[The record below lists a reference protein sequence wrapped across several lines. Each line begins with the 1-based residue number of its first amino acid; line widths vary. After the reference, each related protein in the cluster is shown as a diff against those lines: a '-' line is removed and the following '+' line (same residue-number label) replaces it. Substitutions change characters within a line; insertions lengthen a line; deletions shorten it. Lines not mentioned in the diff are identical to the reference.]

1 MNEDKENSSSQD
13 DDSLVTP
20 TGSGTQ
26 CHFDRTTHS
35 VNITGH
41 PYGQS
46 PIQPQQPPQQP
57 SVPPPPQSV
66 AQAALEHGMNGTG
79 GPLSPSP
86 GFATFRDHIKSK
98 TSFAESFMKN
108 LSRNNNNNSSIN
120 NYNNLGN
127 SLPESTAVT
136 RKPDNFAIL
145 QANSKKILDTSRKPH
160 KYLAKRKILMHYNEE
175 LNEKRRKEMD
185 CYSIESD
192 VNSNLDV
199 TLMETNNTT
208 SVTLGLTPAVSVSAI
223 SSNTSNTNNNTSN
236 NYKIRLMEK
245 HQNDT
250 AAQAAA
256 AAAASAAAAIT
267 ATSKHNNN
275 EDAINNTE
283 LHATKETTPLE
294 EEATEALNLVQN
306 STTTASSPY
315 DCSKVTAESSEK
327 TNFKEKPISANA
339 ITSLVPLINIKVEQ
353 PDLSYNMG
361 NNMSSGLSSGASSGC
376 SNGGRSSTSTSDED
390 ELERERER
398 ERERELER
406 ALEREREHESER
418 ERERDRTLEREQERE
433 RERERERDRNQYQT
447 DYNKGEV
454 ETDPNNNN
462 SKDTANLNKNVAL
475 IHAITRNLEHPKS
488 DNNNNH
494 TELDL
499 SNTHLGSLGLV
510 AGISDNETV
519 KNIATAEILC
529 GLKSKVFKMEKQDED
544 RERERENCRS
554 LSEIKNVGD

>member
-1 MNEDKENSSSQD
+1 MNDDKENGSSQD
-13 DDSLVTP
+13 SDSLATP

-26 CHFDRTTHS
+26 CHFDRATHS

-41 PYGQS
+41 PYVQS
-46 PIQPQQPPQQP
+46 PIHPQQPPQQP
-57 SVPPPPQSV
+57 SVPPPPQST
-66 AQAALEHGMNGTG
+66 AQTALEHGMNGTG

-86 GFATFRDHIKSK
+86 GFTSFRDHIKSK
-98 TSFAESFMKN
+98 ASFAETFMKN

-120 NYNNLGN
+120 NYNNLSN

-136 RKPDNFAIL
+136 RKSDNFAIL

-175 LNEKRRKEMD
+175 LNEKRRKDMD
-185 CYSIESD
+185 CYSIEPD

-199 TLMETNNTT
+199 TLVETNNTT
-208 SVTLGLTPAVSVSAI
+208 SETLGLTPTVSVSAI
-223 SSNTSNTNNNTSN
+223 SNSSSN

-250 AAQAAA
+250 AAQEAAA
-256 AAAASAAAAIT
+256 AATAANT
-267 ATSKHNNN
+267 VTSKHNNN
-275 EDAINNTE
+275 DDTINNNESHT
-283 LHATKETTPLE
+283 TKETTPLE
-294 EEATEALNLVQN
+294 EEFTEALNLVQN
-306 STTTASSPY
+306 CTTTSSSY
-315 DCSKVTAESSEK
+315 DGSKATTDSSEK
-327 TNFKEKPISANA
+327 TSFKEKTTSTSAV
-339 ITSLVPLINIKVEQ
+339 TTLVPLINIKVEQ
-353 PDLSYNMG
+353 PDSSYNMG
-361 NNMSSGLSSGASSGC
+361 NMNNMSSGLSSGTSSSGC
-376 SNGGRSSTSTSDED
+376 SIGGRSSTSTSDED

-398 ERERELER
+398 ERELER
-406 ALEREREHESER
+406 ALVREREHESER
-418 ERERDRTLEREQERE
+418 ERERERTLERE
-433 RERERERDRNQYQT
+433 RERERNQYHA
-447 DYNKGEV
+447 DYNKDEM

-510 AGISDNETV
+510 AGITDNETV

-529 GLKSKVFKMEKQDED
+529 GLKSKVFKMEKLDED

-554 LSEIKNVGD
+554 LSEIKNAGD

>member
-1 MNEDKENSSSQD
+1 MNDDKENGSSQD
-13 DDSLVTP
+13 GDSLATP

-26 CHFDRTTHS
+26 CHFDRATHS

-46 PIQPQQPPQQP
+46 PIHPQQPPQQP
-57 SVPPPPQSV
+57 SAPPPPQST
-66 AQAALEHGMNGTG
+66 AQTALEHSMNGTG

-86 GFATFRDHIKSK
+86 GFASFRDHIKSK
-98 TSFAESFMKN
+98 ASFAETFMKN

-120 NYNNLGN
+120 NYNNLSN

-136 RKPDNFAIL
+136 RKSDNFAII
-145 QANSKKILDTSRKPH
+145 QANSKKILDTSKKPH

-185 CYSIESD
+185 CYSVETD

-199 TLMETNNTT
+199 TLVETNKTT
-208 SVTLGLTPAVSVSAI
+208 SETLGLTPAISVSAI
-223 SSNTSNTNNNTSN
+223 SNSSSN

-256 AAAASAAAAIT
+256 AATAAANT
-267 ATSKHNNN
+267 VTSKHNNN
-275 EDAINNTE
+275 DDSINNNESHT
-283 LHATKETTPLE
+283 TKETTPLE
-294 EEATEALNLVQN
+294 EEVTEALNLVQN
-306 STTTASSPY
+306 CTTTSSSY
-315 DCSKVTAESSEK
+315 DGSKAATDTSEK
-327 TNFKEKPISANA
+327 TSFKEKT
-339 ITSLVPLINIKVEQ
+339 TSSSSICPLVPLINIKVEQ
-353 PDLSYNMG
+353 PDSSYNMG
-361 NNMSSGLSSGASSGC
+361 NMSSGLSSGASSSGC
-376 SNGGRSSTSTSDED
+376 SIGGRSSTSTSDED
-390 ELERERER
+390 ELERV
-398 ERERELER
+398 RERELER
-406 ALEREREHESER
+406 VLEREREHESER
-418 ERERDRTLEREQERE
+418 ERERERTLDREHERE
-433 RERERERDRNQYQT
+433 RNQYHS
-447 DYNKGEV
+447 DYNKDEM

-499 SNTHLGSLGLV
+499 SSTHLSSLGLV
-510 AGISDNETV
+510 AGITDNETV

-529 GLKSKVFKMEKQDED
+529 GLKSKVFKMEKLDED

-554 LSEIKNVGD
+554 LSEIKNAGD